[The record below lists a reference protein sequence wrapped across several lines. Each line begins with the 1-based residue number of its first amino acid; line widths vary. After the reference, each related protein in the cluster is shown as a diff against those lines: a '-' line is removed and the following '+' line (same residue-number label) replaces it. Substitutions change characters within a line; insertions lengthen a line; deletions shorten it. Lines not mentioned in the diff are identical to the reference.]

1 MTSRVNL
8 TTMVSHGPFKLA
20 SGDVYTT
27 LTLADD
33 VNKQVMFK
41 TADLCSLVEIVNR
54 AHRVWLESKVREA
67 AINEELKT
75 L

>member
-20 SGDVYTT
+20 SGDVYST
-27 LTLADD
+27 LTLGDN
-33 VNKQVMFK
+33 VNTSLQFK
-41 TADLCSLVEIVNR
+41 TADLCSLVEAVNR
-54 AHRVWLESKVREA
+54 AHRVWLEAKVREA

-75 L
+75 